1 MLNKNVL
8 RILVPIFIWMVVV
21 TSGGICFSED
31 LWTGNM
37 PKITV
42 TDINSEMSKIDIV
55 LAKDEGNNISFDQSK
70 TVSIESGQL
79 EQTTK
84 IYLDGVNPAKK
95 MGFSHKKGKLISN
108 LKISRISGSIS
119 NPVIQTTKDGAPVY
133 STLIDITT
141 SKIVFARIT
150 SKEKEG
156 KIELTLTITASKKQ
170 DLSLQTPSVIDIT
183 TQEFDN
189 PLSKRTGTNINKEML
204 KKMLPDDFVTAVFP
218 LQHID
223 PATAKTIVQNE
234 LSSRGRAQVYTDKSQ
249 LIVTDTVSYIRS
261 IRELIENIDKKVPQ
275 VLIEAR
281 IFEVSYDKE
290 TEIGIDWTL
299 TRPHVTATI
308 GHTLNA
314 AVKETRGTEF
324 VVRGLLGDRYKRD
337 ALFATIDALVSE
349 GRAKIVARPKVVVLN
364 NQKAIITSGKNI
376 PYRKESYDERAAG
389 TGAGTQYFITDF
401 MQTGVTL
408 TVTPHVRN
416 NGLIVLNVKPEVKYI
431 IGYKGEYDMP
441 VFSTRST
448 DTTVS
453 MNDGN
458 TLVIGGLFKEG
469 KKTIEHG
476 IPLLKDIPILGYLFK
491 HKRDINIKTEVV
503 ICITTTL
510 I

>member
-1 MLNKNVL
+1 MLNKNAFKVSMSIYIAIVVL
-8 RILVPIFIWMVVV
+8 IL
-21 TSGGICFSED
+21 SGTCFSED

-37 PKITV
+37 SKITV
-42 TDINSEMSKIDIV
+42 TDVDSKISKIDVV
-55 LAKDEGNNISFDQSK
+55 LDKNEENGISFDQSK
-70 TVSIESGQL
+70 TISIESGQL
-79 EQTTK
+79 ERGVK
-84 IYLDGVNPAKK
+84 IYLDGINPAKK
-95 MGFSHKKGKLISN
+95 TSFSHKKGELVSN
-108 LKISRISGSIS
+108 LKISRIFGSIS
-119 NPVIQTTKDGAPVY
+119 NPSMQTTKDGTPVY

-141 SKIVFARIT
+141 SKIVTASVT
-150 SKEKEG
+150 NKEKER
-156 KIELTLTITASKKQ
+156 KIELTVIITVLKEQ
-170 DLSLQTPSVIDIT
+170 GLSQQIPSIIDIT
-183 TQEFDN
+183 SREFDN
-189 PLSKRTGTNINKEML
+189 PLVKSIGVNINE
-204 KKMLPDDFVTAVFP
+204 KMLQKLLPNDFVTAVFP

-234 LSSRGRAQVYTDKSQ
+234 LSSRGRAQIYADKSQ
-249 LIVTDTVSYIRS
+249 LIVTDTVLYIKS
-261 IRELIENIDKKVPQ
+261 IRKLIKNIDKKVPQ

-290 TEIGIDWTL
+290 TEIGIDWNL
-299 TRPHVTATI
+299 ARPSVTATI

-314 AVKETRGTEF
+314 AVKETRGTELI
-324 VVRGLLGDRYKRD
+324 VRGLLGGKYKRD

-389 TGAGTQYFITDF
+389 TGAGTQYFVTDF
-401 MQTGVTL
+401 MQTGITL

-416 NGLIVLNVKPEVKYI
+416 DGLIVLNVKPEVKYI
-431 IGYKGEYDMP
+431 VGYKGEYDMP

-453 MNDGN
+453 MKDGN
-458 TLVIGGLFKEG
+458 TLVIGGLFRKDQ
-469 KKTIEHG
+469 KIIEHG
-476 IPLLKDIPILGYLFK
+476 VPFLKDIPILRYLFK
-491 HKRDINIKTEVV
+491 HKKSIDIKTEVV

>member
-1 MLNKNVL
+1 MLNKNAFGISA
-8 RILVPIFIWMVVV
+8 ILIIAII
-21 TSGGICFSED
+21 SGGICFSED
-31 LWTGNM
+31 LWTGDIS
-37 PKITV
+37 KITV
-42 TDINSEMSKIDIV
+42 TDIDSKTSRIDIE
-55 LAKDEGNNISFDQSK
+55 LYRDEKISVPFEESK
-70 TVSIESGQL
+70 TISVESNQL
-79 EQTTK
+79 ERNIK

-95 MGFSHKKGKLISN
+95 ISFSHKKGKLISN

-119 NPVIQTTKDGAPVY
+119 NPGIQTTNDGTPVY
-133 STLIDITT
+133 SALIDITT
-141 SKIVFARIT
+141 SKIVIASIT
-150 SKEKEG
+150 SKEKER
-156 KIELTLTITASKKQ
+156 KIELALTITASKKQ
-170 DLSLQTPSVIDIT
+170 DLSLQTPSIIDIEVR
-183 TQEFDN
+183 EFDD
-189 PLSKRTGTNINKEML
+189 PLSRRTGININEKML
-204 KKMLPDDFVTAVFP
+204 KKMLPDDFITAVFP

-234 LSSRGRAQVYTDKSQ
+234 LSSRGRVQVYQDRSQ

-261 IRELIENIDKKVPQ
+261 IRKLIENIDKKVPQ

-290 TEIGIDWTL
+290 TEIGVDWSL
-299 TRPHVTATI
+299 TRPDITAAI
-308 GHTLNA
+308 GHKLNA
-314 AVKETRGTEF
+314 AVRETRGTEL
-324 VVRGLLGDRYKRD
+324 VVKGFLGAHKRD
-337 ALFATIDALVSE
+337 SLFATIDALVSE

-364 NQKAIITSGKNI
+364 NQKAVIISGDNI
-376 PYRKESYDERAAG
+376 PYRKEQRDTTIAG
-389 TGAGTQYFITDF
+389 AQYFITDF
-401 MQTGVTL
+401 MQTGITL
-408 TVTPHVRN
+408 TVTPHIRN

-453 MNDGN
+453 MRDGD

-491 HKRDINIKTEVV
+491 HKRDISIKTEVV

>member
-8 RILVPIFIWMVVV
+8 RILVPIFIGMVAVI
-21 TSGGICFSED
+21 SGGICFSED
-31 LWTGNM
+31 LWTGAIS
-37 PKITV
+37 KITV
-42 TDINSEMSKIDIV
+42 TDIDSETSKIDIV
-55 LAKDEGNNISFDQSK
+55 LDKNEENNISFDQSK
-70 TVSIESGQL
+70 TISIETGQL
-79 EQTTK
+79 ERKTK

-95 MGFSHKKGKLISN
+95 TGFCHKKDKLISE

-119 NPVIQTTKDGAPVY
+119 NPSIQATNDGAPVY
-133 STLIDITT
+133 STLIDIITNKT
-141 SKIVFARIT
+141 VIVNT
-150 SKEKEG
+150 VSKEKNGDVE
-156 KIELTLTITASKKQ
+156 ITITITASKEQ
-170 DLSLQTPSVIDIT
+170 DLSLQTPSIIDIT
-183 TQEFDN
+183 SQEFDN
-189 PLSKRTGTNINKEML
+189 PLSKGTGTNIDEKML
-204 KKMLPDDFVTAVFP
+204 KKMSPDDFITAVFP

-223 PATAKTIVQNE
+223 PATAKTIVENE
-234 LSSRGRAQVYTDKSQ
+234 LSSRGRVQVYLDKSQ

-261 IRELIENIDKKVPQ
+261 IRKLIENIDIKVPQ

-290 TEIGIDWTL
+290 TEIGIDWSL
-299 TRPHVTATI
+299 TRPSVTATI
-308 GHTLNA
+308 GHGLNT
-314 AVKETRGTEF
+314 AVKETRGTELI
-324 VVRGLLGDRYKRD
+324 VRGLLGDRYKRD

-349 GRAKIVARPKVVVLN
+349 GKAKIAARPKVVVLN
-364 NQKAIITSGKNI
+364 NQKAVIISGDNI
-376 PYRKESYDERAAG
+376 PYRKENYDNRAAG
-389 TGAGTQYFITDF
+389 VGAGTRYFITDF
-401 MQTGVTL
+401 LQTGITL

-416 NGLIVLNVKPEVKYI
+416 NDLIVLNVKPEVKYI

-448 DTTVS
+448 DTVVS
-453 MNDGN
+453 VKNGD

>member
-8 RILVPIFIWMVVV
+8 RILGSIFIGMVAVM
-21 TSGGICFSED
+21 SGGICFSED
-31 LWTGNM
+31 LWTGDISE
-37 PKITV
+37 ITV
-42 TDINSEMSKIDIV
+42 TDIDSKISKIEIE
-55 LAKDEGNNISFDQSK
+55 LAKDEGINGSFDQSK
-70 TVSIESGQL
+70 TISIETGQL
-79 EQTTK
+79 ERKTK

-95 MGFSHKKGKLISN
+95 TGFCHKKNKLISD

-119 NPVIQTTKDGAPVY
+119 NPAMQTTNDGTPVY
-133 STLIDITT
+133 STLID
-141 SKIVFARIT
+141 VIT
-150 SKEKEG
+150 SKTVTVNTVSKEKNGDVE
-156 KIELTLTITASKKQ
+156 ITITLTASKKQ

-183 TQEFDN
+183 SQEFDN
-189 PLSKRTGTNINKEML
+189 PLSKGTGTNINEEML
-204 KKMLPDDFVTAVFP
+204 KKMLPDDFITAIFP

-234 LSSRGRAQVYTDKSQ
+234 LSSRGRVQVYTDKSQ

-261 IRELIENIDKKVPQ
+261 VRKLIENIDKKVPQ

-290 TEIGIDWTL
+290 TEIGIDWSL
-299 TRPHVTATI
+299 TRPSVTATI
-308 GHTLNA
+308 GHTLNT
-314 AVKETRGTEF
+314 AVKETRGTELI
-324 VVRGLLGDRYKRD
+324 VRGLLGDKYRRD

-349 GRAKIVARPKVVVLN
+349 GRAKVVARPKVVVLN
-364 NQKAIITSGKNI
+364 NKKAIITSGKNI
-376 PYRKESYDERAAG
+376 PYRKENYDKRAAG
-389 TGAGTQYFITDF
+389 VGAGTQYFTTDF
-401 MQTGVTL
+401 LQTGITL

-431 IGYKGEYDMP
+431 IGYKGEYDTP
-441 VFSTRST
+441 VFSNRST

-453 MNDGN
+453 MKDMD

>member
-1 MLNKNVL
+1 MLNKSAFMTLV
-8 RILVPIFIWMVVV
+8 ILMIVVV
-21 TSGGICFSED
+21 SSGICFSED
-31 LWTGNM
+31 LWTGDM
-37 PKITV
+37 SKITV
-42 TDINSEMSKIDIV
+42 TDINSEISKIDIV
-55 LAKDEGNNISFDQSK
+55 LNKGEGNSISFDQSK
-70 TVSIESGQL
+70 TISVESGQL
-79 EQTTK
+79 ERNTK
-84 IYLDGVNPAKK
+84 IYLDGVDPAKK
-95 MGFSHKKGKLISN
+95 TGFSHKKGKLISA

-119 NPVIQTTKDGAPVY
+119 NPSMQTTKDGTPVY

-141 SKIVFARIT
+141 SKIVTASIT
-150 SKEKEG
+150 SKEKER
-156 KIELTLTITASKKQ
+156 KIELTLTVTASKKQ

-183 TQEFDN
+183 SQEFDD
-189 PLSKRTGTNINKEML
+189 PLSKGTGTNINEEML

-234 LSSRGRAQVYTDKSQ
+234 LSSRGRVQVYTDKSQ

-261 IRELIENIDKKVPQ
+261 IRKLIENIDKKVPQ

-290 TEIGIDWTL
+290 TEIGIDWSL
-299 TRPHVTATI
+299 TRPSVTATI
-308 GHTLNA
+308 GHTLNT
-314 AVKETRGTEF
+314 AVKETRGTELI
-324 VVRGLLGDRYKRD
+324 VRGLLGDKYRRD

-364 NQKAIITSGKNI
+364 NQKAVIISGDNI
-376 PYRKESYDERAAG
+376 PYRKENYDKRAAG
-389 TGAGTQYFITDF
+389 VGAGTRYFTTDF
-401 MQTGVTL
+401 LQTGITL

-416 NGLIVLNVKPEVKYI
+416 NELIVLNVKPEVKYI

-453 MNDGN
+453 MKDRD

-469 KKTIEHG
+469 KKTVEHG
-476 IPLLKDIPILGYLFK
+476 IPLLKNIPILGYLFK